1 MGEVNVQVFKDAP
14 YSEDQ
19 PTYVP
24 SELVNFPSNSGQTL
38 YYCYLIE
45 LKQNFRN
52 DVQVHDLVLAMRSEL
67 DPEIG
72 STQFEMTVGDGSMM
86 VNLRYLQTIH
96 LHPDEVHLCKKF
108 QITLF
113 WTLLRRDMSGLAAV
127 FDDLSAGDSPGIDYL
142 VLPSAAAHER
152 PSIIDWATVKSVSF
166 SSEGSCECGDL
177 AHGLFTKNGRVCTCK
192 LKNSLI
198 CTPHNIA
205 NPHNGYFYVTTD
217 ITELNGNSLL
227 SRRRKRA
234 KTYKKYFEDSHS
246 IRLRYEH
253 QPLLKAK
260 HHFQVKNYLLKGRQE
275 TTKGSS
281 QSSVELPPELCEIIM
296 SPISIN
302 TIYSFSF
309 IPSIMHRIESLLI
322 AFNLKKMH
330 LDHCTQNDIPTS
342 KILEAITALECQES
356 IDYESLET
364 LGDSFL
370 KYAVSQQL
378 FKTYQTDREGH
389 LTDKRIKITSNVAL
403 CKVGCSRKLPG
414 FIRKGT
420 FDPKT
425 WIIPGNKS
433 SFCLQRELVSSG
445 TKVYRR
451 GSRKLGYDIVAD
463 VVESLIGVFLI
474 EKGEEAA
481 LLFMNW
487 IGIEVDFDP
496 IPYKTNL
503 NIHPEEFVNVNLLKS
518 LLNNYSFN
526 DASLL
531 VEALTHGSFIRPEI
545 PRSYQRLEFLGD
557 SLLDY
562 LITIHFYNK
571 YSDIISPGMLT
582 DMREA
587 SVNNEHYALCI
598 IKSGLYKYLLAS
610 EVVRNNI
617 SVTLNNFHKL
627 SSESNSGCESETG
640 FTKVLSDVIE
650 SLAGAILVDSGYKK
664 TRVFDSIIPL
674 LQPLVTPETVKLQ
687 PIRELNELCA
697 QNGWKWQIEKV
708 EYCHS
713 GETCVTIE
721 VETNGISHKYTAK
734 ARKKRIAERLA
745 SRKALESLKK
755 TISKG

>member
-1 MGEVNVQVFKDAP
+1 MEEVNVQVFEDAP
-14 YSEDQ
+14 YNKDQ
-19 PTYVP
+19 PIYVP

-52 DVQVHDLVLAMRSEL
+52 DVQVHDLVLATRSEL

-72 STQFEMTVGDGSMM
+72 SAQFEMTVGNGGMM

-127 FDDLSAGDSPGIDYL
+127 FDDLSAGDSPAIDYL

-152 PSIIDWATVKSVSF
+152 PSIIDWATVN
-166 SSEGSCECGDL
+166 C
-177 AHGLFTKNGRVCTCK
+177 
-192 LKNSLI
+192 
-198 CTPHNIA
+198 
-205 NPHNGYFYVTTD
+205 
-217 ITELNGNSLL
+217 
-227 SRRRKRA
+227 
-234 KTYKKYFEDSHS
+234 S
-246 IRLRYEH
+246 IQLRYEH

-309 IPSIMHRIESLLI
+309 IPPIMHRIESLLI

-356 IDYESLET
+356 IDYDSLET

-378 FKTYQTDREGH
+378 FKTYQNDREGQ
-389 LTDKRIKITSNVAL
+389 LTDKRREITSNVAL

-414 FIRKGT
+414 FIRKGL

-433 SFCLQRELVSSG
+433 SFCLQQELVSSG
-445 TKVYRR
+445 TKVYSR
-451 GSRKLGYDIVAD
+451 GSRKLDYDIVAD
-463 VVESLIGVFLI
+463 VVEALIGAFLI
-474 EKGEEAA
+474 KKGEEAA

-496 IPYKTNL
+496 IPYKMNL
-503 NIHPEEFVNVNLLKS
+503 NIHPEKLVNVNLLKS
-518 LLNNYSFN
+518 QLNNYSFN

-531 VEALTHGSFIRPEI
+531 VEALTHGSFTRPEI

-557 SLLDY
+557 SVLDY

-571 YSDIISPGMLT
+571 HSDIISPGMLT

-587 SVNNEHYALCI
+587 SVNNDHYALCI
-598 IKSGLYKYLLAS
+598 INSGLHKYLLAS
-610 EVVRNNI
+610 EQVHNNI
-617 SVTLNNFHKL
+617 SVSLNDFHRL

-664 TRVFDSIIPL
+664 IKVFESIIPL

-687 PIRELNELCA
+687 PSRELKELCDK
-697 QNGWKWQIEKV
+697 NGWKKKKGKV

-713 GETCVTIE
+713 DETCVTIE